1 MSREEMMRFF
11 VPTAFG
17 LLALIGAGSAGA
29 TEIDCKSPT
38 TQTDM
43 TLCERARQ
51 DEADKALNVQY
62 KKTRA
67 AMVAIDS
74 DQDDD
79 MKGAEKALVTAQR
92 AWITY
97 RDAQCEAEG
106 FQARG
111 GTMEPMLVAG
121 CIANVTDART
131 KELKTLED
139 AMSN

>member
-1 MSREEMMRFF
+1 MMRFGL
-11 VPTAFG
+11 PLALG
-17 LLALIGAGSAGA
+17 LLGVLLAGGARAD
-29 TEIDCKSPT
+29 EVDCKNPT

-51 DEADKALNVQY
+51 DAADQALNAQY

-67 AMVAIDS
+67 AMVAVDS
-74 DQDDD
+74 DQEAD

-92 AWITY
+92 AWIAY
-97 RDAQCEAEG
+97 RDAQCEAAG

-121 CIANVTDART
+121 CIADITEVRT
-131 KELKTLED
+131 KELKALED

>member
-1 MSREEMMRFF
+1 MMR
-11 VPTAFG
+11 VAMPVAFG
-17 LLALIGAGSAGA
+17 LLALIGAGGASAE
-29 TEIDCKSPT
+29 EIDCKSPT

-67 AMVAIDS
+67 AMVAIDK

>member
-1 MSREEMMRFF
+1 MRLGMLMAAGGF
-11 VPTAFG
+11 AM
-17 LLALIGAGSAGA
+17 LLAGGASAA
-29 TEIDCKSPT
+29 ELNCKDPQ

-51 DEADKALNVQY
+51 DAADKALNVQY

-74 DQDDD
+74 DLEAD
-79 MKGAEKALVTAQR
+79 MKGAEKALVKAQR
-92 AWITY
+92 AWIEY
-97 RDAQCEAEG
+97 RDAECEAEG

-139 AMSN
+139 AVSN

>member
-1 MSREEMMRFF
+1 M
-11 VPTAFG
+11 ALG
-17 LLALIGAGSAGA
+17 LLALMVAGGASAE
-29 TEIDCKSPT
+29 EIDCKSPT

-51 DEADKALNVQY
+51 DDADKALNVQY

-67 AMVAIDS
+67 AMIAVDK
-74 DQDDD
+74 DLDGD
-79 MKGAEKALVTAQR
+79 MKGAEKALVAAQR
-92 AWITY
+92 AWIAY
-97 RDAQCEAEG
+97 RDAECEAAG

-121 CIANVTDART
+121 CIANVTDVRT

>member
-1 MSREEMMRFF
+1 MRLEIILIAG
-11 VPTAFG
+11 V
-17 LLALIGAGSAGA
+17 LALLTAGGAGAQV
-29 TEIDCKSPT
+29 IDCKSPT
-38 TQTDM
+38 TQSDM
-43 TLCERARQ
+43 TSCEQMRQ
-51 DEADKALNVQY
+51 EGADKALNVQY

-67 AMVAIDS
+67 AMVALDA
-74 DQDDD
+74 DLDGET
-79 MKGAEKALVTAQR
+79 KGAEKALVIAQR
-92 AWITY
+92 AWIAY

>member
-1 MSREEMMRFF
+1 MR
-11 VPTAFG
+11 VAMPVAFG
-17 LLALIGAGSAGA
+17 LLALMVAGGAGAE
-29 TEIDCKSPT
+29 EIDCKSPT

-97 RDAQCEAEG
+97 RDAQCEAAG